1 MNISMSIKY
10 VRSLCLLLSS
20 LILSLLDSS
29 ISRDKCEYIHNYTHI
44 LIYILMYIFMYNMPF
59 LPSSIFTEISLF
71 SVFRFLFWNLAFVR
85 LLRDALPL
93 CMYIYIYIYI
103 YINVYITYMYIYT
116 EVYMYICT
124 CRYIANH
131 IHMHLII
138 NIYIWKKAFV
148 PLLQEALPLYICI

>member
-1 MNISMSIKY
+1 MRIVNTNIYIIIHTYSYI
-10 VRSLCLLLSS
+10 SLCIYSCIICHS
-20 LILSLLDSS
+20 YHHQY
-29 ISRDKCEYIHNYTHI
+29 SRKFHYFRY
-44 LIYILMYIFMYNMPF
+44 LGSY
-59 LPSSIFTEISLF
+59 SEISP
-71 SVFRFLFWNLAFVR
+71 SCAFYGT
-85 LLRDALPL
+85 LYHYI
-93 CMYIYIYIYI
+93 CIYIYIYI